1 MQGEVVTL
9 HFAWSPSSGRVK
21 AAYRA
26 EVLRREA
33 ESDRCVCRLL
43 ELAGIGRSGSG
54 EEVSDAALR
63 GLIDKCVRVPGE
75 ALNGLTLPL
84 KMATL
89 SGGLTRPYF
98 FDEE

>member
-1 MQGEVVTL
+1 VTEVVTL
-9 HFAWSPSSGRVK
+9 HFAWSPPSGRVQ

-26 EVLRREA
+26 KVLRREA
-33 ESDRCVCRLL
+33 EGDRCVCRLL
-43 ELAGIGRSGSG
+43 ELAGVERGGSG

-63 GLIDKCVRVPGE
+63 GLIGKCARVPGE
-75 ALNGLTLPL
+75 ALKGLTLPL

-89 SGGLTRPYF
+89 AGGLTRPYF

>member
-1 MQGEVVTL
+1 MTQVVTL
-9 HFAWSPSSGRVK
+9 SFAWSSPSGRVK
-21 AAYRA
+21 AVYRA
-26 EVLRREA
+26 EVLRREV

-43 ELAGIGRSGSG
+43 ELVGVERSGSS

-63 GLIDKCVRVPGE
+63 ALIDKCVRVPGE

-89 SGGLTRPYF
+89 TGGLTRPYF